1 MLKQICN
8 QSAWH
13 DTDELT
19 QNFLSGL
26 LADVRLKVQ
35 CCFRT
40 QAPNNELMEM
50 NSRPLS
56 TIRWTDRTWLQLS
69 AGFDVITLQDFS
81 FLLCIICK
89 CILCFRPGPPYLEF
103 LAGQWE
109 RGRMLSYFFFFFLRE
124 HSGLLPGIQLTVPRM
139 LGGLGADTA
148 SSNHCCCVWISVAC
162 YVRGSSLLM
171 SNLFIGGL
179 KYLHLSLSHIDFWN
193 SLRVWQTSKVV
204 FYLYFYRWKKT
215 KPIAI

>member
-1 MLKQICN
+1 MCKCSN
-8 QSAWH
+8 KYATKSAWH

-19 QNFLSGL
+19 QNFLSSL
-26 LADVRLKVQ
+26 PADARLKVQ
-35 CCFRT
+35 CCFRS

-56 TIRWTDRTWLQLS
+56 TIRWTDRTRLQLS
-69 AGFDVITLQDFS
+69 AGLDVITLQDFS
-81 FLLCIICK
+81 FLLCVIWK

-103 LAGQWE
+103 LAGQ
-109 RGRMLSYFFFFFLRE
+109 RGRLLSYLFLRE

-162 YVRGSSLLM
+162 YVRGSSL
-171 SNLFIGGL
+171 F
-179 KYLHLSLSHIDFWN
+179 
-193 SLRVWQTSKVV
+193 
-204 FYLYFYRWKKT
+204 
-215 KPIAI
+215 

>member
-1 MLKQICN
+1 MCKCSN
-8 QSAWH
+8 KYATKSAWH

-26 LADVRLKVQ
+26 PADARLKVQ
-35 CCFRT
+35 CCFRS

-81 FLLCIICK
+81 FLLCVICK

-103 LAGQWE
+103 LAGQRGW
-109 RGRMLSYFFFFFLRE
+109 GRMLSYLFLRE

-139 LGGLGADTA
+139 LGELGADTA
-148 SSNHCCCVWISVAC
+148 SSNHYCFVWISVAC
-162 YVRGSSLLM
+162 YVRGSSLFL
-171 SNLFIGGL
+171 SNLFIGCL
-179 KYLHLSLSHIDFWN
+179 KRLRLSLSHIDFWN
-193 SLRVWQTSKVV
+193 CLRVWQTSKSGA
-204 FYLYFYRWKKT
+204 LY
-215 KPIAI
+215 I

>member
-26 LADVRLKVQ
+26 PADARLKVQ
-35 CCFRT
+35 CCFQT
-40 QAPNNELMEM
+40 EAPNNELMEM

-56 TIRWTDRTWLQLS
+56 TIRWTDRTWLQFS

-81 FLLCIICK
+81 FLLCVICK

-109 RGRMLSYFFFFFLRE
+109 RGRMLSYSFFFCESIQGSCQEFSWLCPGCLRDWE
-124 HSGLLPGIQLTVPRM
+124 QTLLLLI
-139 LGGLGADTA
+139 TA
-148 SSNHCCCVWISVAC
+148 VV
-162 YVRGSSLLM
+162 YGFSLLVM
-171 SNLFIGGL
+171 SEAALF
-179 KYLHLSLSHIDFWN
+179 SC
-193 SLRVWQTSKVV
+193 
-204 FYLYFYRWKKT
+204 
-215 KPIAI
+215 PISS

>member
-1 MLKQICN
+1 MCKCSN
-8 QSAWH
+8 KYATKSAWH

-26 LADVRLKVQ
+26 PADARLKVQ

-81 FLLCIICK
+81 FLLRVICK

-103 LAGQWE
+103 LARRWGW
-109 RGRMLSYFFFFFLRE
+109 MLSYLFLRE
-124 HSGLLPGIQLTVPRM
+124 HSELLPGIQLSWLPQM
-139 LGGLGADTA
+139 LGGLRADAVFT
-148 SSNHCCCVWISVAC
+148 NHWSCVWISVSG
-162 YVRGSSLLM
+162 YVRHGTPLVFNFVFLWLFKQCVCPYHRLSFGTIWSCLL
-171 SNLFIGGL
+171 
-179 KYLHLSLSHIDFWN
+179 
-193 SLRVWQTSKVV
+193 
-204 FYLYFYRWKKT
+204 
-215 KPIAI
+215 